1 MPFYITCIFH
11 SFFIFNERLNQNCM
25 KESDWSKLLTSVP
38 FAEVEFPKD
47 VIFHSFF
54 SYQMKV
60 SGQSKFFAEVELPE
74 DVYPVGQHGRV
85 WLSACQSGKILR
97 ENVFGDMILIELSP
111 LKMRFWKFRQPLRTH
126 SWQLKMLCASMIKFW
141 SFQWSD
147 VWFFKDRGS
156 GGRQGPRS
164 GIGKTNSQASG
175 LGRTNSQA
183 SGIGRTN
190 SQASLGGRSS
200 SQSYLR

>member
-1 MPFYITCIFH
+1 
-11 SFFIFNERLNQNCM
+11 M

-54 SYQMKV
+54 LHIRWKCLVNQNCLQKLNCPRMYI
-60 SGQSKFFAEVELPE
+60 P
-74 DVYPVGQHGRV
+74 
-85 WLSACQSGKILR
+85 SASMGEYDSVPANQVKEKMC
-97 ENVFGDMILIELSP
+97 FGDMILIELSP